1 MKMKNLIL
9 TLIFLI
15 PNIAISQKDNFID
28 DSKKLNINLEEIWK
42 EYKFSPNSLSSFKSM
57 KDGEYYSLLEKKTEK
72 QEINKYRFSNG
83 EKIRTIWSDLD
94 FKISKI
100 NNYNFS
106 ENENFILLKTQREK
120 IYRRSSK
127 YICYLYNTN
136 TDKLSLIDEK
146 KIMHAQISPD
156 EKNIAYVFN
165 NNLFIY
171 DIKNK
176 ISKQITFDGEK
187 NKIIN
192 GASDWVYEEEFK
204 LVRGFQWSN
213 DGKNLAYYKFDET
226 HVKEFS
232 MDIYDNKLYPS
243 QQKFKYPKAGEK
255 NSTVKIYY
263 YNLDK
268 EVHNFIYTEKDYE
281 YIPRIKWTNSPN
293 LLVLFGLNRKQNEL
307 DFIMANVNNNTNRI
321 LFTEKDKYY
330 IDIHDNLTFLPNNN
344 FIWTSE
350 KSGFNHIYIKD
361 FEGDEIQVTKG
372 NWEVTEFHGINSDK
386 MKIFYTSTEDGS
398 INRSLY
404 VQDLNSDIKA
414 KLSSRIG
421 FNESVFSKGMK
432 YYMNSYS
439 NVNTAAIY
447 TLNKD
452 DGTELMTLED
462 NSEFNSKI
470 KNYNLSK
477 KEFFTIK
484 TAKAEMNAWMI
495 KPPNF
500 DATKKYPLF
509 MFVYGGPGSQEVTN
523 SFGWAEY
530 FWHQMLAQKG
540 YIVACVDNRGTGGKG
555 SKFKKI
561 TYKQLGKLETID
573 QIDAANYFSKL
584 KYIDEKRIGIQGW
597 SYGGYMS
604 SLCITKGADIFSL
617 AIAVAPVTNWRYYD
631 NIYTERYMQTP
642 EENPEG
648 YDSNSPI
655 NHVDKLEGKYLIIH
669 GGADDNVH
677 IQNTM
682 EMIKQLVKSNKQ
694 FDQFIYPDKNHSIY
708 GENARYHLYKK
719 MTDYIL
725 SNL

>member
-1 MKMKNLIL
+1 MKNI
-9 TLIFLI
+9 TLISLLLFTI
-15 PNIAISQKDNFID
+15 VTYSQKNNLNDN
-28 DSKKLNINLEEIWK
+28 SKKLNINLEEIWK

-57 KDGEYYSLLEKKTEK
+57 KDGEHYSLLEKKTEK
-72 QEINKYRFSNG
+72 QEINKYRFSSG
-83 EKIRTIWSDLD
+83 KKIRTIWSDLD

-100 NNYNFS
+100 NNYTFS
-106 ENENFILLKTQREK
+106 ENENFILLKTKREK

-136 TDKLSLIDEK
+136 TDKLSLVDEK

-171 DIKNK
+171 SIKNK

-192 GASDWVYEEEFK
+192 GSSDWVYEEEFK

-243 QQKFKYPKAGEK
+243 QHKFKYPKAGEK

-281 YIPRIKWTNSPN
+281 YIPRIKWTNTPN
-293 LLVLFGLNRKQNEL
+293 LLVLYGLNRKQNEL
-307 DFIMANVNNNTNRI
+307 DFILANVNNNTNRI
-321 LFTEKDKYY
+321 IFTEKDKYY

-372 NWEVTEFHGINSDK
+372 NWEVTEFHGVNSDK

-414 KLSSRIG
+414 KLSSKIG

-439 NVNTAAIY
+439 NANTSAVY

-462 NSEFNSKI
+462 NIEFNSKI

-484 TAKAEMNAWMI
+484 TEKTEMNAWMI

-509 MFVYGGPGSQEVTN
+509 MFVYGGPGSQEVIN

-530 FWHQMLAQKG
+530 FWHQMLAQNG

-555 SKFKKI
+555 SEFKKI

-573 QIDAANYFSKL
+573 QIDAANYFGEL

-617 AIAVAPVTNWRYYD
+617 AIAVAPVTHWKYYD

-642 EENPEG
+642 QENQEG
-648 YDSNSPI
+648 YESNSPI